1 MGKQN
6 SLDLDFY
13 LGLFNASLRDV
24 ASASAYP
31 NIEFERDIGVIRN
44 RVRHEGLQFLTRTLP
59 SLAKAIDIALATGTP
74 IRCVSFKLKGR
85 TKLPHFMGW
94 LLSRVFD
101 ELGCERSDAC
111 TDSLR
116 SLRQVLYTLY
126 KLEVPTTKEQ
136 DNDIINSFVR
146 TDAELSV
153 LQIPGGSSKEDPIPG
168 GNRLFQ
174 RRDPRP
180 PAANSRTNGG
190 ERPGA
195 DKPLR
200 PLDSRALGHIRQIAS
215 LLVKEVVGMVDPRD
229 PATCLPRHGAGAVA
243 NGDRPH
249 EKPVFKTYYRDLCKE
264 FPYEEFFV
272 YNLSALCDCL
282 GRVLP
287 LPELDSGTAKV
298 VLVPKDSR
306 GPRLISCE
314 PPEYQWIQQGLR
326 KTLEK
331 AISDSWLTRG
341 KVNFK
346 DQTINRQFAMRGSLG
361 EPWATLDMKDASDRV
376 STELVKALFPE
387 PWLSCLLAARTKATR
402 LPSGEVIKLNKFAPM
417 GSALCFPVESL
428 IFWALSIATIIHT
441 RQISASQAISR
452 LYVYGDDLI
461 VRLEDQ
467 ETVRQSLPH
476 FGLMFNEGKC
486 CTAGSFRE
494 SCGCDAFKGVDVTP
508 LRVKSVWNHRDGMS
522 IVSYVALH
530 NAAVN
535 KGLFNLADYVF
546 GTISKHINLPYSESE
561 DCGYVCYVD
570 IRKSALQVKDSR
582 RYFKRR
588 YNRARPNGAQ
598 YQTWE
603 LYTWKV
609 STPTYV
615 ASVPGWAEMLRM
627 ASYNTTSLEHD
638 VAALAPAGIC
648 GSLDREAQHIK
659 LGRCYLIR
667 CGLREPVVTAYQY
680 ALPRQATLRR
690 GWCELMT
697 H

>member
-1 MGKQN
+1 MGSQN
-6 SLDLDFY
+6 SLGLEFY

-31 NIEFERDIGVIRN
+31 NIEFERDIVVIQN
-44 RVRHEGLQFLTRTLP
+44 RTRHEGLEFLTRTLP

-74 IRCVSFKLKGR
+74 LQSVSFKLKGH
-85 TKLPHFMGW
+85 TKIPHFMGW
-94 LLSRVFD
+94 LLARVFD
-101 ELGCERSDAC
+101 EYGCERSDAC

-116 SLRQVLYTLY
+116 WLRQVLYTLY

-136 DNDIINSFVR
+136 DNDVINSFVR

-153 LQIPGGSSKEDPIPG
+153 LQIPGGSSQEDPIPG
-168 GNRLFQ
+168 RNGLFQ
-174 RRDPRP
+174 RRGPRP
-180 PAANSRTNGG
+180 PKADFCPLGG

-195 DKPLR
+195 VEPLG
-200 PLDSRALGHIRQIAS
+200 PLDPRALGRIRQIAS
-215 LLVKEVVGMVDPRD
+215 LLIKEVVGVVDPRD
-229 PATCLPRHGAGAVA
+229 PATCLPRHGAGSVA

-249 EKPVFKTYYRDLCKE
+249 EKPVFKTYYRELCKE
-264 FPYEEFFV
+264 FPFEEFFV
-272 YNLSALCDCL
+272 YNLSAVCDDL
-282 GRVLP
+282 SRVLP
-287 LPELDSGTAKV
+287 LPELDTGTAKV

-326 KTLEK
+326 KSLEK

-346 DQTINRQFAMRGSLG
+346 DQTINRHFAMLGSKG
-361 EPWATLDMKDASDRV
+361 EPWVTLDMKDASDRV
-376 STELVKALFPE
+376 SLSLVKALFPE
-387 PWLSCLLAARTKATR
+387 PWLSCLSAARTTHTR
-402 LPSGEVIKLNKFAPM
+402 LPSGEVLKLNKFAPM

-467 ETVRQSLPH
+467 ETIRLSLPN
-476 FGLMFNEGKC
+476 FGLKFNEGKC

-494 SCGCDAFKGVDVTP
+494 SCGCDAYKGVDVTP

-530 NAAVN
+530 NAAVD
-535 KGLFNLADYVF
+535 KGLFNLADYVS
-546 GTISKHINLPYSESE
+546 GAISKHIHIPYSESR
-561 DCGYVCYVD
+561 DVGYVCYVD

-582 RYFKRR
+582 KYLKRR
-588 YNRARPNGAQ
+588 YNRVQPNGER

-648 GSLDREAQHIK
+648 GSHDSEAQHIK
-659 LGRCYLIR
+659 LGRRYLIR
-667 CGLREPVVTAYQY
+667 CGLREPVVTAD
-680 ALPRQATLRR
+680 RKSVV
-690 GWCELMT
+690 
-697 H
+697 